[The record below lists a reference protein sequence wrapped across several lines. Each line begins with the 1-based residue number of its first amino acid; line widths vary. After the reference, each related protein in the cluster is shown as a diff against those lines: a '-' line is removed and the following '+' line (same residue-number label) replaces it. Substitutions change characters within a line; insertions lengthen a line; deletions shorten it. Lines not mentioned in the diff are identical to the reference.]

1 MKHFIFVFMII
12 LIKFLYQNNRECKY
26 ALFTHFKIEPKII
39 IDIPSVIFIII
50 PETFDIEELI
60 NIVMKLL
67 EQMQD
72 KL

>member
-1 MKHFIFVFMII
+1 MFVIMIM
-12 LIKFLYQNNRECKY
+12 LIRFLYQNNRKCKY
-26 ALFTHFKIEPKII
+26 ALFTYDKIELKII